1 MTGATAL
8 RPKVIGQTFSSD
20 QTMGAAQRIPSSR
33 TPRPRTPRQRLTTD
47 TRTFTSVSNEATNLE
62 SVIMNVRKDKVSRV
76 QEWIKST
83 KPTPVQLFRK
93 IAEESPTHSRILTLI
108 MHELEKLPQS
118 CFPAEAVEL
127 DSSGRE
133 IAEICTKRDGLAE
146 KASELLLEEQ
156 KLLKSLE
163 AATARHQV
171 LLDRLEAVEHVLGKC
186 TFVDYEREV
195 MERNA
200 QEQENV
206 MSTRRE
212 VYEESAN
219 YNELWVQNSQLK
231 SEAEELQQR
240 IDAERWL
247 HLELARTR
255 AAEVVK
261 AKGR

>member
-1 MTGATAL
+1 MTRATAL
-8 RPKVIGQTFSSD
+8 RPKVIGHAFSND
-20 QTMGAAQRIPSSR
+20 ETMETTQRNPLSR

-47 TRTFTSVSNEATNLE
+47 TRTFTRVSNASTNLE

-76 QEWIKST
+76 QEWIKLT
-83 KPTPVQLFRK
+83 KPTPVQLLHK
-93 IAEESPTHSRILTLI
+93 ISEESPTHSRILTLI

-118 CFPAEAVEL
+118 CFPTDAAEL
-127 DSSGRE
+127 HSSGRE
-133 IAEICTKRDGLAE
+133 IAAISTKRDGLNE

-156 KLLKSLE
+156 RLLKSLE

-171 LLDRLEAVEHVLGKC
+171 LLDRLEAVEHVFNKC
-186 TFVDYEREV
+186 TFVDYEREA

-200 QEQENV
+200 REQENV

-219 YNELWVQNSQLK
+219 YNELWVQNSRLK
-231 SEAEELQQR
+231 SETEELQQR

-247 HLELARTR
+247 HLELASAR

-261 AKGR
+261 AKG